1 MASKYEL
8 ALKLDIRTI
17 QGHIDLHNLKNI
29 LFMNSQK
36 LRTGLF
42 AAAITVSTV
51 LAGQAVMAQG
61 IDSTAKK
68 VGHKTASIAVK
79 GVSKIADKTYKGK
92 EGPGGQTVYIDK
104 HDKKYYVDEKGKK
117 IYLKASEIHDKPQ

>member
-1 MASKYEL
+1 
-8 ALKLDIRTI
+8 
-17 QGHIDLHNLKNI
+17 
-29 LFMNSQK
+29 MNSQK

-42 AAAITVSTV
+42 AVAITVSAV
-51 LAGQAVMAQG
+51 LAGQAGTAQG

-68 VGHKTASIAVK
+68 VGHKTASLAVK
-79 GVSKIADKTYKGK
+79 GASKITDKTYKGK

-117 IYLKASEIHDKPQ
+117 IYLKASQIHDKPE